1 MIFALPTTLFAGT
14 ALFVYAGIELFSR
27 GWESYEEKYVRG
39 AEGTLAALYL
49 SFRPQHLLYLSVLVF
64 FLFGAVCLL
73 SFSLWSVAFIC
84 GAIGFWLPRL
94 TILLMKRRREIQF
107 VKLLPGAIDAVGRGL
122 RSGLSL
128 TQCLQLIEREMP
140 NPISQEFRVM
150 NQQIHLGMPPVEAL
164 AKLKE
169 RMPSEDLDL
178 LVSAVRV
185 AQELGGNL
193 TDVLDNIAATIR
205 ERFILDGKIK
215 ALTSQGRLQAM
226 VLSAMPFLVF
236 GALLVVNPVL
246 MRPMYTTPFGITMLF
261 GIIGWEALGFFFL
274 WKIVA
279 IRT

>member
-1 MIFALPTTLFAGT
+1 
-14 ALFVYAGIELFSR
+14 
-27 GWESYEEKYVRG
+27 
-39 AEGTLAALYL
+39 
-49 SFRPQHLLYLSVLVF
+49 
-64 FLFGAVCLL
+64 
-73 SFSLWSVAFIC
+73 
-84 GAIGFWLPRL
+84 
-94 TILLMKRRREIQF
+94 
-107 VKLLPGAIDAVGRGL
+107 
-122 RSGLSL
+122 
-128 TQCLQLIEREMP
+128 
-140 NPISQEFRVM
+140 M

-205 ERFILDGKIK
+205 ERFILEGKIK

-261 GIIGWEALGFFFL
+261 VIIGWEALGFFFL